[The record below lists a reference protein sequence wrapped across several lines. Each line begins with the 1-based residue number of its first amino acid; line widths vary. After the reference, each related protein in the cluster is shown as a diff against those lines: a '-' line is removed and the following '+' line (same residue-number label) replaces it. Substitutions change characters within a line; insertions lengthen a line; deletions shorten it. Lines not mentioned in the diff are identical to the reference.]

1 MKRKMLLLLGIMVLA
16 VGLVGTPASWANS
29 LTFQGVTFD
38 LSLNGGNLDLRI
50 QGATTAT
57 GDWSGIDTLNAFQI
71 NNYGSVTGLTATD
84 AFGTTWTPTLSG
96 LNTSGCGVGNG
107 AGTCFAASP
116 VLALTNDFTISIH
129 GTGNFNLNLLDQESG
144 QVGPHLKVLFA
155 GADQGDGHGSL
166 LSKTVSVPEPASLL
180 LLGAGLA
187 GLGIWRR
194 KTNKV

>member
-38 LSLNGGNLDLRI
+38 MNTSNGGADLVLSMSGLQSASGDWTGIDGITAFEIKQVGVAFSTLSLPNWTVSDDSLNPAGCVNGNSSEGGCFLHNGG
-50 QGATTAT
+50 
-57 GDWSGIDTLNAFQI
+57 TLLFSSLVDPNT
-71 NNYGSVTGLTATD
+71 VTFTIHTTD
-84 AFGTTWTPTLSG
+84 AGGFD
-96 LNTSGCGVGNG
+96 
-107 AGTCFAASP
+107 
-116 VLALTNDFTISIH
+116 LTNNS
-129 GTGNFNLNLLDQESG
+129 
-144 QVGPHLKVLFA
+144 LKVLFA
-155 GADQGDGHGSL
+155 GADQGDGHGNL
-166 LSKTVSVPEPASLL
+166 LSQNIPVPEPASLL